1 MGGKRMLWGDVNAAL
16 NRLVA
21 EGAIVA
27 FKSNFDR
34 LIPDLGLHVHVTPV
48 RPVTDLEA
56 KALCNRV
63 ESALAFVGPV
73 TVTVDQA

>member
-21 EGAIVA
+21 KGVIAA
-27 FKSNFDR
+27 FKSNFDC

-56 KALCNRV
+56 RR
-63 ESALAFVGPV
+63 FVIASRARLRSSGL
-73 TVTVDQA
+73 